1 MSAYLPYPDWL
12 TPRVSPGL
20 PVRWYGVMYVVAFVI
35 TYALFCHEA
44 RRSGL
49 CDDRDEISR
58 FFTWIIAGALLGGR
72 LFFVFVFADSQPFIE
87 RPWTIFWPFD
97 DGRFTGIQ
105 GMSYHGGFLGV
116 IVGTIGY
123 AVSRKQNVLEWGDVL
138 AVSAPLGYTFG
149 RIGNFINGELL
160 GRISAAPWA
169 VLFPQSRRVAVDSP
183 FAVAIADAAGIAI
196 APGMPVVNLPR
207 HASQLYEAV
216 LEGLV
221 LWLVLWF
228 VFRNRRMFRGSLIA
242 LYTLGYGVA
251 RFLAEYFRQTNEEIG
266 FVLAIGRADAHVAL
280 TDSLLHLTEGHV
292 YSLAMTACGLIVLI
306 ICRLLHRREPVVQ
319 TFESGPASR

>member
-12 TPRVSPGL
+12 TPRVLPGL

-72 LFFVFVFADSQPFIE
+72 LFFVFVFADSRPFIE
-87 RPWTIFWPFD
+87 RPWTILWPFVG
-97 DGRFTGIQ
+97 GRFTGIQ

-123 AVSRKQNVLEWGDVL
+123 AVSRKQNVLDWGDVL

-169 VLFPQSRRVAVDSP
+169 VLFPQSRRVAADSR
-183 FAVAIADAAGIAI
+183 FAVAIADEAGIAI

-228 VFRNRRMFRGSLIA
+228 VFRNRRMYRGSLIA

-251 RFLAEYFRQTNEEIG
+251 RFLAEYFRQTNEEVG
-266 FVLAIGRADAHVAL
+266 FVLTIGRADAHVAL

-292 YSLAMTACGLIVLI
+292 YSLAMAAGGLIVLI
-306 ICRLLHRREPVVQ
+306 VCRLLHRREPVVQ
-319 TFESGPASR
+319 TFESGPTSR